1 MWVSPLPDIAM
12 PMSASEA
19 ATKYRNGISSVGA
32 DAYRRASNT
41 NSPEEAARILED
53 AKTDGRLSIDSM
65 ASSYEDAYTGV

>member
-1 MWVSPLPDIAM
+1 M

-19 ATKYRNGISSVGA
+19 TSKYRQGISQVGA

-41 NSPEEAARILED
+41 NSPQEAAEILEQ

-65 ASSYEDAYTGV
+65 ADSYQDAYTGV